1 MRYLALST
9 QKSPEV
15 AEFPDS
21 GKYAVLLDEGGG
33 EGMTLPS
40 RTMGRI
46 GATVDYW
53 EGE

>member
-1 MRYLALST
+1 
-9 QKSPEV
+9 V

-21 GKYAVLLDEGGG
+21 GKYAVLLDEGGSG
-33 EGMTLPS
+33 AGQTMPC

-46 GATVDYW
+46 AATVDYW